1 MTTDPNPEIPSQLN
15 ILFRLCVAGFIFLII
30 LFIVHYIHFR
40 HLRVNVVFFS
50 AVVDGSIAAAI
61 TCLIVFLHRFF
72 EVFRFNEKIL
82 LAVIFMITGYTLAL
96 SIPAV
101 IDRSLSFYFLEKL
114 QQRGGGILH
123 DRMADVF
130 IQEYMKEHHL
140 IDIRMTEQ
148 MEAGTVSIRD
158 GCVRLTDWGDMLAS
172 ASRYYRLHFLPTR
185 RLLMGNYSD
194 VLVDPF
200 ATDVGAKDYT
210 CR

>member
-1 MTTDPNPEIPSQLN
+1 MTTDSNPKTPSQFN
-15 ILFRLCVAGFIFLII
+15 ICFRLFLAAFIFLMI
-30 LFIVHYIHFR
+30 LLIVHYIHFR
-40 HLRVNVVFFS
+40 YLWVNVVFFS
-50 AVVDGSIAAAI
+50 AVVDGLIAALI
-61 TCLIVFLHRFF
+61 TCLIVFFNRFF
-72 EVFRFNEKIL
+72 DFFRFTEKIL
-82 LAVIFMITGYTLAL
+82 LSIIFIMTGYTLAL

-140 IDIRMTEQ
+140 VDIRMTEQ
-148 MEAGTVSIRD
+148 MEAGTISIRD
-158 GCVRLTDWGDMLAS
+158 GCVRLTDWGDKLAS

-200 ATDVGAKDYT
+200 VTDVGTKDYT

>member
-114 QQRGGGILH
+114 QQRGGILH